1 MAKMIQWV
9 WFHGLRLYVKA
20 GLHFYFKSIEVC
32 GRENVPK
39 GPVIFTP
46 NHQNAFMDALLL
58 ICHSGQEIHSMV
70 RASVFNQ
77 PFLAWLLGT
86 LNMMPVYRIRDGYQ
100 SLGRNEAIFNNCYEL
115 LNGGKSLLI
124 FPEGNHDLRRRV
136 PSLSKGFTRVAFG
149 AIEANGW
156 QTDIYIVPV
165 GFNYSRHTKAG
176 SRVRMTYC
184 PPISLK
190 SYQAAHAE
198 SAAKAVLELKE
209 LTAQRMGEALVKI
222 PEPYQEI
229 EEKLINSLGDNIV
242 ATTSTNDAI
251 ERILI
256 GEKLENRIDQIG
268 VVRRVLIRL
277 GWLLNILPI
286 SMMRWVVARYIPDIM
301 FHASLK
307 IAIGIFLF
315 PLVYGLEYLVLKEL
329 THYAGILV
337 FLVSPLGILLYNKL
351 RHS

>member
-1 MAKMIQWV
+1 MGSVLQWI
-9 WFHGLRLYVKA
+9 WFQGLRLYVKT

-58 ICHSGQEIHSMV
+58 ICHSGKEIHSMV

-86 LNMMPVYRIRDGYQ
+86 LNMMPVFRIRDGYQ
-100 SLGRNEAIFNNCYEL
+100 TLGRNEAIFSKCYNL

-124 FPEGNHDLRRRV
+124 FPEGNHDLHRRV
-136 PSLSKGFTRVAFG
+136 PPLSKGFTRIAFG
-149 AIEANGW
+149 AMEAGNW
-156 QTDIYIVPV
+156 ATDLQIVPI

-184 PPISLK
+184 RPIALK
-190 SYQAAHAE
+190 DYQEAYAE
-198 SAAKAVLELKE
+198 NPAKAAQALKE
-209 LTAQRMGEALVKI
+209 LTAERMGEALVQI

-229 EEKLINSLGDNIV
+229 EQKLIDRCGDNIV
-242 ATTSTNDAI
+242 ATEPTNEVIRTIVNGDAEEPKI
-251 ERILI
+251 RSI
-256 GEKLENRIDQIG
+256 GI
-268 VVRRVLIRL
+268 VRNVLIYL
-277 GWLLNILPI
+277 GLLVNIVPI
-286 SMMRWVVARYIPDIM
+286 SIMRWIVARFIPDIM

-315 PLVYGLEYLVLKEL
+315 PIVYWLEYLLL
-329 THYAGILV
+329 GQFTDYAGVFI

-351 RHS
+351 RRS